1 MKYKLQEVCEKD
13 RDILFEWVND
23 KQYRKNTFHS
33 EAVSYEEH
41 CRWFSQK
48 LADRMCYMYIYYY
61 EDVPIGQVCI
71 DCEAE
76 TGCISYFI
84 ASEYRGQGHGYNML
98 QLVEYEM
105 QEKVKNLT
113 ACVKYDNVAS
123 QIVFKKSNYKELE
136 EIDCLKYCKEI
147 DGSTAK
153 LSENNLKVII
163 LTNNR
168 NALKLISYL
177 EQKGE
182 SLSIISCRIN
192 LDMVKRINPKIIISY
207 NYKYVVGSEVI
218 NYVNGE
224 IFNLHISFLPWNRG
238 SSPNYWSFVE
248 NTPKGVTIHQMDK
261 GLDTGDI
268 IIQEEM
274 FFDEE
279 RESFS
284 SSYEKLN
291 DRIVELFIQNWESIK
306 DRTYQLKKQEGEG
319 SYHTIKDFKKFTKGN
334 VIDWNENIADY
345 KRKLER
351 RENLCISHT
360 EDNQ

>member
-1 MKYKLQEVCEKD
+1 
-13 RDILFEWVND
+13 
-23 KQYRKNTFHS
+23 
-33 EAVSYEEH
+33 
-41 CRWFSQK
+41 
-48 LADRMCYMYIYYY
+48 
-61 EDVPIGQVCI
+61 
-71 DCEAE
+71 
-76 TGCISYFI
+76 
-84 ASEYRGQGHGYNML
+84 
-98 QLVEYEM
+98 
-105 QEKVKNLT
+105 
-113 ACVKYDNVAS
+113 
-123 QIVFKKSNYKELE
+123 
-136 EIDCLKYCKEI
+136 
-147 DGSTAK
+147 
-153 LSENNLKVII
+153 
-163 LTNNR
+163 
-168 NALKLISYL
+168 
-177 EQKGE
+177 
-182 SLSIISCRIN
+182 
-192 LDMVKRINPKIIISY
+192 
-207 NYKYVVGSEVI
+207 VVGSEVI